1 MPFST
6 QDIIA
11 RVRIELGDTG
21 APFSNTFLGTG
32 MVSTFDFTDF
42 NVWNVTVTWIHNQNP
57 IVMTEGTDYTL
68 NTQEGRI
75 FLMGVSAPL
84 PQGDTLVVSGQA
96 GGMFSDDE
104 LTGFINDAVL
114 QHVNGRTVKTRF
126 KDSNGFVK
134 YTTVP
139 MDLSNL
145 PDIEGTLVAQKATID
160 ALWALATDAST
171 DIDIS
176 SADGTT
182 VPRSQRY
189 QQIREQIDGM
199 TARYFQLCAMLN
211 VGLNAIEMSKIRR
224 VSRTTNRLVPIFEDR
239 EYDDYEL
246 PRRQLPPID
255 HRDEDESNLQSP
267 IFGGMWGL

>member
-1 MPFST
+1 MGFTT
-6 QDIIA
+6 QDIIS

-21 APFSNTFLGTG
+21 APFSDTFLGTG
-32 MVSTFDFTDF
+32 MVSTYDLTDF
-42 NVWNVTVTWIHNQNP
+42 NVWNVTVTWIHNQAP
-57 IVMTEGTDYTL
+57 ILLVANTDYSI
-68 NTQEGRI
+68 NNQEGRI
-75 FLMGVSAPL
+75 FLQGASAPL
-84 PQGDTLVVSGQA
+84 PQGDTLVVSGYA

-104 LTGFINDAVL
+104 LTDFVNDATL
-114 QHVNGRTVKTRF
+114 QHVNGRTVKTRY
-126 KDSNGFVK
+126 KDSNGFLK
-134 YTTVP
+134 YVRVP

-145 PDIEGTLVAQKATID
+145 PEIEGTLVAIRASID

-199 TARYFQLCAMLN
+199 TARYNQLCAMLN

-255 HRDEDESNLQSP
+255 AREEDESNLQSP

>member
-1 MPFST
+1 MALNM
-6 QDIIA
+6 QDVIS

-21 APFSNTFLGTG
+21 APFSDSFLGTG
-32 MVSTFDFTDF
+32 LVSQFDLTEF
-42 NVWNVTVTWIHNQNP
+42 NVWNVNATWIQNQTPVLLTAN
-57 IVMTEGTDYTL
+57 TDYVL

-75 FLMGVSAPL
+75 FLIGPSAPL
-84 PQGDTLVVSGQA
+84 PQGDNLIVSGFA

-104 LTGFINDAVL
+104 LQMFVNDAVL
-114 QHVNGRTVKTRF
+114 QHTLGRTVKTRF
-126 KDSNGFVK
+126 RDSSGFIRYVNN
-134 YTTVP
+134 P

-145 PDIEGTLVAQKATID
+145 PEVEGVLIALRASVE
-160 ALWALATDAST
+160 ALWALATDAAT

-189 QQIREQIDGM
+189 RQLREQIDGM
-199 TARYFQLCAMLN
+199 TDRYNQLCNMLN
-211 VGLNAIEMSKIRR
+211 VGLNRIEMSKIRR
-224 VSRTTNRLVPIFEDR
+224 VSKTTNRLVPIFADR

-246 PRRQLPPID
+246 PTRQLPPID
-255 HRDEDESNLQSP
+255 IQSPDDSNIPSP